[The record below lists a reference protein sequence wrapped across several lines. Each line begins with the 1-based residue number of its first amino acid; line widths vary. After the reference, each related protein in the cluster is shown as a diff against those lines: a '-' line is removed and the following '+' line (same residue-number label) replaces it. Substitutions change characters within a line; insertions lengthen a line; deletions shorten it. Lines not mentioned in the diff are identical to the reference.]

1 MIWQLIM
8 TKKTQRYLKLLE
20 LINDKQYK
28 VTELAKK
35 LEISKKTVRRSISEL
50 EHKGYIVKDKPWR
63 INRKHYPN
71 YLELHR
77 KILTED
83 PLFQLF
89 KQFLW
94 GVSSTE
100 MKYTEVRRLNRRLIS
115 LNLWAKLRTGK
126 LQGDSAIILFLQ
138 LRYLRDLYYFE
149 EEEIYQQMD
158 QYYKHQPAA
167 SFDKALFPDNLMIN
181 HFIEKYKVQEQLAVY
196 FFFDHLRYHFVLF
209 TEFYHCHQK
218 HQTVLYLEVR
228 KASRIIEDA
237 IAWESELLKNTFRV
251 KLFDLFIGIHQGLPI
266 ALFNAKWQQGAVTP
280 DYQHLSKE
288 LKRQLPMLNNS
299 RIDEL
304 GLALKNIVFASHQV
318 VLKTTP
324 NLESSLLIQE
334 RYQTFLADGGN

>member
-1 MIWQLIM
+1 MIWQLIIS
-8 TKKTQRYLKLLE
+8 KKTQQYLQLLE
-20 LINDKQYK
+20 LINDEQYK
-28 VTELAKK
+28 IKEMAKK
-35 LEISKKTVRRSISEL
+35 LEISIKTVRRSIGDL
-50 EHKGYIVKDKPWR
+50 EHKGYVVKETSWR
-63 INRKHYPN
+63 INRQHYPH

-77 KILTED
+77 TILTED

-94 GVSSTE
+94 GLTSTE
-100 MKYTEVRRLNRRLIS
+100 MKYTKVRRLNRRLIS
-115 LNLWAKLRTGK
+115 LNLWAKGRTGN
-126 LQGDSAIILFLQ
+126 LLGDPAIILFLQ
-138 LRYLRDLYYFE
+138 LRYLREFYYFDE
-149 EEEIYQQMD
+149 WEIYQQMD
-158 QYYKHQPAA
+158 QYYKHQSAA

-237 IAWESELLKNTFRV
+237 IAWESELLKNIFRV
-251 KLFDLFIGIHQGLPI
+251 KLFDLFIGIHQGLPL
-266 ALFNAKWQQGAVTP
+266 ALFNAKRQQGAVTP

-304 GLALKNIVFASHQV
+304 ALALKNIVFASHQV
-318 VLKTTP
+318 VFKTTP